1 MDAATGMSMIDSGSN
16 MANWGFSMIDSYRAE
31 HKNYERNKDLMD
43 IQFRNQQ
50 ELNRQGQALQLDT
63 WNKTSYPAQ
72 VAMLK
77 EAGLN
82 PGLVYAKGGTPGTTG
97 SQGGGNAAS
106 ASSQMR
112 REPRW
117 VDLSQSMLL
126 KGQLEILEAQK
137 ANINADTANKQAN
150 TEGQGIR
157 NEIARETKEEA
168 KAIIRADNAITQS
181 EKMITE
187 IDAMI
192 KYHIEGG
199 QGGINPGKG
208 EGYEIKTDA
217 LKQGASY
224 KTILAEKGIKEAEE
238 RIQSAE
244 ADITEKLRSL
254 GANNTTVNAIVQLII
269 AAMRKI

>member
-1 MDAATGMSMIDSGSN
+1 MGAILAQG
-16 MANWGFSMIDSYRAE
+16 A
-31 HKNYERNKDLMD
+31 MD
-43 IQFRNQQ
+43 IGQGLVNTGLGMALGNYNDRRQLKQQ
-50 ELNRQGQALQLDT
+50 RKLQNLQLEGSRT
-63 WNKTSYPAQ
+63 MMNYQAQKQLEMWKATSFKAQ
-72 VAMLK
+72 MEQLK

-97 SQGGGNAAS
+97 SQGGGSAS
-106 ASSQMR
+106 MGSSQMR
-112 REPRW
+112 REPRYME
-117 VDLSQSMLL
+117 LGQSLMIG
-126 KGQLEILEAQK
+126 KQMEILEAQRK
-137 ANINADTANKQAN
+137 NIEADTANKQAR

-181 EKMITE
+181 DKMITE

-238 RIQSAE
+238 RIQAAE